1 MAAMVNRLR
10 RRIYTILEGWD
21 SSDPVARIVDAC
33 LLTLI
38 GLNVV
43 VIALETMPG
52 IVSEETPDEEA
63 FFIWFEV
70 FSVAVFSVEYVARL
84 WVAVEAPEMAGLRH
98 WRARLKAGLKPM
110 LIVDLV
116 AVLPSYLFFLGL
128 APFDLRIL
136 RIVRL
141 LRILKLTRYSP
152 ALQTIA
158 SVIYKERTSLLSAL
172 VVVVIMLVLSS
183 SLIYF
188 AEHEAQPE
196 KFSSIPASMWWAM
209 ETLTT
214 VGYGDMT
221 PVTTVGKIIGGIV
234 MLTGIGLFVLWTGIF
249 ASSFVEELRTREF
262 KVTWNMVTRVPE
274 FADLPAEDVAEIAA
288 MMRPLVVPARY
299 TIVRTGETAT
309 AMFFVVDG
317 EVEVEL
323 LPDPIVLGPG
333 EFFGEVALL
342 HDTVR
347 RTSVIALTE
356 CRLMML
362 DADDFRT
369 LLQKHDSVRHA
380 IEAIATERKNALDNA
395 AGR

>member
-1 MAAMVNRLR
+1 MAERLR
-10 RRIYTILEGWD
+10 RRVYTILEGWD
-21 SSDPVARIVDAC
+21 SSDPVARVVDGC

-52 IVSEETPDEEA
+52 IVSADAPGDEA
-63 FFIWFEV
+63 FFLWFEV

-84 WVAVEAPEMAGLRH
+84 WVAVEAPEMAGLRAL
-98 WRARLKAGLKPM
+98 RARLKAGLKPM
-110 LIVDLV
+110 LIVDLL
-116 AVLPSYLFFLGL
+116 AILPSYLFFFGL
-128 APFDLRIL
+128 APFDLRFL
-136 RIVRL
+136 RVVRV

-158 SVIYKERTSLLSAL
+158 AVIYKERTSMLSAL

-183 SLIYF
+183 SLIYL
-188 AEHEAQPE
+188 AEHEAQPD

-214 VGYGDMT
+214 VGYGDLT
-221 PVTTVGKIIGGIV
+221 PVTPAGKIIGSIV

-262 KVTWNMVTRVPE
+262 KVTWNMVTKVPQ
-274 FADLPAEDVAEIAA
+274 FTDLPAEDVAEIAA
-288 MMRPLVVPARY
+288 KMRPLVVPPRY

-309 AMFFVVDG
+309 AMFFVAEG
-317 EVEVEL
+317 EVEVEIF
-323 LPDPIVLGPG
+323 PNPVVLGPG
-333 EFFGEVALL
+333 DFFGEVALL
-342 HDTVR
+342 HDTER
-347 RTSVIALTE
+347 RNSVIALTE

-362 DADDFRT
+362 EADDFRT
-369 LLQKHDSVRHA
+369 LLQKHESVRHA
-380 IEAIATERKNALDNA
+380 IEAIATERKNALDNPN
-395 AGR
+395 GR